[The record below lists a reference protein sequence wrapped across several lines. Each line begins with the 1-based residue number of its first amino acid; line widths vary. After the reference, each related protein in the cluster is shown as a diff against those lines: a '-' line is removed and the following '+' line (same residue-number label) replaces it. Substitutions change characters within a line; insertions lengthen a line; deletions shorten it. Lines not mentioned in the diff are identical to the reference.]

1 MQREGS
7 GVHGGYDLGAAGH
20 FRQSMGFTQWN
31 HLAVTLQG
39 IAVDVPFGVLAV
51 SFLFTVDC
59 VLS

>member
-1 MQREGS
+1 
-7 GVHGGYDLGAAGH
+7 
-20 FRQSMGFTQWN
+20 MGFTQWN

-59 VLS
+59 VLG